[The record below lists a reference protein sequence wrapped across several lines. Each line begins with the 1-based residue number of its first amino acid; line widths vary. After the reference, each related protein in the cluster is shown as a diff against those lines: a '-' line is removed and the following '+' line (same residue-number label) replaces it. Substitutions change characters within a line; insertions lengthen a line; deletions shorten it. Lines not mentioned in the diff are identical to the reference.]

1 MKLQE
6 EKIMLSKTI
15 DTLIPIIIKVAQMN
29 EKKSTAL
36 HTYEPRLKNNLKSD
50 GYTCLRKSV

>member
-1 MKLQE
+1 
-6 EKIMLSKTI
+6 MLSKTI